1 MLLPSPEFICSQR
14 VGIEASKI
22 WLTSLRPYLRRK
34 SARLRKERVGLR
46 VIHKHL
52 VVASLVAAVAV
63 PALAQNVKAGIE
75 AWQQADYS
83 RAVTIWR
90 PLAEKGNADAQ
101 FDLGEAYRLGRGV
114 PINLG
119 AAATWFE
126 RAAKQGHLDAQ
137 RILGLLLFQ
146 NGDRVNG
153 LKWLKMAATR
163 DDAGAMLVYGTAL
176 VNGDGVKRDPVLG
189 YSFVTRAAAK
199 GFAPAKDTLA
209 DLDRLLTPDQRKKGA
224 AIALG
229 EVNQPAATKT
239 TPRLARSNGKQ
250 LAITRPPEGYAPPL
264 AGPAPSP
271 VTGDWRIQ
279 LGAFSQRASA
289 EALFGKLA
297 SNPQLAGRRPYYI
310 PVGAMTRL
318 QAGPF
323 ASKSAATAACKAIGT
338 ACFAVP
344 AR

>member
-1 MLLPSPEFICSQR
+1 M
-14 VGIEASKI
+14 
-22 WLTSLRPYLRRK
+22 
-34 SARLRKERVGLR
+34 
-46 VIHKHL
+46 IHKHL
-52 VVASLVAAVAV
+52 VAVLLVAAAAA
-63 PALAQNVKAGIE
+63 PAPAQTVKAGIE

-119 AAATWFE
+119 AATTWFQ
-126 RAAKQGHLDAQ
+126 RAAKQGHIDAQ

-153 LKWLKMAATR
+153 LKWLKMAANR
-163 DDAGAMLVYGTAL
+163 NDAGAMLIYGTAL
-176 VNGDGVKRDPVLG
+176 VNGDGVKRDPTLG
-189 YSFVTRAAAK
+189 YSFVSRAAAQ
-199 GFAPAKDTLA
+199 GFAPAKETLA

-229 EVNQPAATKT
+229 DTGHST
-239 TPRLARSNGKQ
+239 TAKSVPQAARSNDAQ
-250 LAITRPPEGYAPPL
+250 LAVSRPPKSPAAPTPVKT
-264 AGPAPSP
+264 APSS

-297 SNPQLAGRRPYYI
+297 GNPQLAGRRPYYI

-323 ASKSAATAACKAIGT
+323 ASKSAATAACRAIGT

>member
-1 MLLPSPEFICSQR
+1 M
-14 VGIEASKI
+14 
-22 WLTSLRPYLRRK
+22 
-34 SARLRKERVGLR
+34 
-46 VIHKHL
+46 IHKY
-52 VVASLVAAVAV
+52 LVAALLVAATAT
-63 PALAQNVKAGIE
+63 PAPAQTVKAGIE

-119 AAATWFE
+119 AATSWFE
-126 RAAKQGHLDAQ
+126 RAARQGHIDAQ

-153 LKWLKMAATR
+153 LKWLRMAANK
-163 DDAGAMLVYGTAL
+163 DDAGAMLIYGTAL
-176 VNGDGVKRDPVLG
+176 VNGDGVKRDPILG
-189 YSFVTRAAAK
+189 YSFVSRAATK

-229 EVNQPAATKT
+229 EVGPSAAARPAI
-239 TPRLARSNGKQ
+239 RQARSNDAQ
-250 LAITRPPEGYAPPL
+250 LAVTRPPRGPATPLLAKPAPPG
-264 AGPAPSP
+264 AS
-271 VTGDWRIQ
+271 GDWRIQ

-297 SNPQLAGRRPYYI
+297 NNPQLAGRHPYYV

-318 QAGPF
+318 QVGPF
-323 ASKSAATAACKAIGT
+323 ASKSAASVACKAVGT

>member
-1 MLLPSPEFICSQR
+1 M
-14 VGIEASKI
+14 
-22 WLTSLRPYLRRK
+22 
-34 SARLRKERVGLR
+34 GLR

-52 VVASLVAAVAV
+52 VAALLVAAAAA
-63 PALAQNVKAGIE
+63 PAPAQTVKAGIE

-119 AAATWFE
+119 AATTWFE
-126 RAAKQGHLDAQ
+126 RAAKQGHIDAQ

-146 NGDRVNG
+146 NADRVNG
-153 LKWLKMAATR
+153 LKWLKIAANR

-189 YSFVTRAAAK
+189 YSFVSRAAAK
-199 GFAPAKDTLA
+199 GFAPARDTLA

-224 AIALG
+224 ALALG
-229 EVNQPAATKT
+229 DVSNASAKSVPHA
-239 TPRLARSNGKQ
+239 ARSNDAQ
-250 LAITRPPEGYAPPL
+250 LAITRPSKNPATPQL
-264 AGPAPSP
+264 VKTAPSDP
-271 VTGDWRIQ
+271 RGDWRIQ

-310 PVGAMTRL
+310 SVGAMTRL

-323 ASKSAATAACKAIGT
+323 ASRSAASAACKALGT

>member
-1 MLLPSPEFICSQR
+1 
-14 VGIEASKI
+14 
-22 WLTSLRPYLRRK
+22 
-34 SARLRKERVGLR
+34 VGLR

-52 VVASLVAAVAV
+52 VAVLLAVGVAT
-63 PALAQNVKAGIE
+63 PASAQTVKAGIE

-83 RAVTIWR
+83 RAVAIWR

-114 PINLG
+114 TINLG
-119 AAATWFE
+119 AATTWFE
-126 RAAKQGHLDAQ
+126 RAAKQGHIDAQ

-153 LKWLKMAATR
+153 LKWLKMAADR
-163 DDAGAMLVYGTAL
+163 DDPGALLIYGTAL
-176 VNGDGVKRDPVLG
+176 VNGDGVKRDPTLG
-189 YSFVTRAAAK
+189 YSYVSRAAAK
-199 GFAPAKDTLA
+199 GFAPANETMA

-229 EVNQPAATKT
+229 DASRPVS
-239 TPRLARSNGKQ
+239 PR
-250 LAITRPPEGYAPPL
+250 
-264 AGPAPSP
+264 PAPRAAKANITPSPGGGPPKNLSPPPMRPIPPP

-279 LGAFSQRASA
+279 LGAFSQRSSA
-289 EALFGKLA
+289 EGLFEKLA
-297 SNPQLAGRRPYYI
+297 RNSALAGRHPYYI
-310 PVGAMTRL
+310 SVGSITRL

-323 ASKSAATAACKAIGT
+323 ESKSAASAACKTIVA

-344 AR
+344 GK

>member
-1 MLLPSPEFICSQR
+1 M
-14 VGIEASKI
+14 
-22 WLTSLRPYLRRK
+22 
-34 SARLRKERVGLR
+34 GLR
-46 VIHKHL
+46 MIHKHL
-52 VVASLVAAVAV
+52 VAALLIAAAAA
-63 PALAQNVKAGIE
+63 PAPAQTVKAGIE

-119 AAATWFE
+119 AATTWFE
-126 RAAKQGHLDAQ
+126 RAARQGHIDAQ

-146 NGDRVNG
+146 NGDRVSG
-153 LKWLKMAATR
+153 LRWLKMAANR

-189 YSFVTRAAAK
+189 YSFVSRAAAK
-199 GFAPAKDTLA
+199 GFAPARDTLA

-229 EVNQPAATKT
+229 EVSPPAAVK
-239 TPRLARSNGKQ
+239 PVPHAARSNDGQ
-250 LAITRPPEGYAPPL
+250 MAMTRPPKGQAATPL
-264 AGPAPSP
+264 VRTAPSGP
-271 VTGDWRIQ
+271 SGDWRIQ